1 MITHNI
7 TLRVKNQNA
16 VDTGIAVSQGDYG
29 RVKLVIY
36 VKDGETYLS
45 GAETAELAFTTPN
58 GYIVTGNVTIE
69 TGAYSYI
76 FQGNELQA
84 AGKVSAVLTLT
95 FSDGRVSTCGFLF
108 MCRYNPMY
116 DRNMDAGP
124 YLGEIETLK
133 SAAQF
138 ALEDARGAAAVAEA
152 AKEAAVSAA
161 NNAEAVSG
169 VGIATSQKAGLVK
182 PDGSTTSVDAE
193 GILSIILKDTQGILG
208 TENATVMI
216 QALID
221 AIADKVMNQ
230 VLTKAMLINN
240 GLTTESGKY
249 PLDAAY
255 GKTLLDLYTKLN
267 SDPKINKIYP
277 NGRKSSDLFNDIG
290 NTGIIIS
297 PFKPDSKCIDWI
309 SSYGV
314 SILIKYENYRYAVIQ
329 ICNGNPPS
337 VYVKA
342 DGDINSIDN
351 MKYLNLSGT
360 SVDSPTAP

>member
-7 TLRVKNQNA
+7 TLHIKDQNA

-29 RVKLVIY
+29 RVKFVIY

-108 MCRYNPMY
+108 VCRYNPMY

-193 GILSIILKDTQGILG
+193 GILSIILKDTHGILG
-208 TENATVMI
+208 TENATVMM

-221 AIADKVMNQ
+221 AIADKVVNQ

-267 SDPKINKIYP
+267 SEVGEIAFMPSTYIDDP
-277 NGRKSSDLFNDIG
+277 NGFFNVTGWATKMHISLLSISGVGWAVVVGVYDHNNGTPKARQLAVGTTRTAERSLSAGTWSS
-290 NTGIIIS
+290 
-297 PFKPDSKCIDWI
+297 W
-309 SSYGV
+309 
-314 SILIKYENYRYAVIQ
+314 E
-329 ICNGNPPS
+329 
-337 VYVKA
+337 
-342 DGDINSIDN
+342 
-351 MKYLNLSGT
+351 
-360 SVDSPTAP
+360 